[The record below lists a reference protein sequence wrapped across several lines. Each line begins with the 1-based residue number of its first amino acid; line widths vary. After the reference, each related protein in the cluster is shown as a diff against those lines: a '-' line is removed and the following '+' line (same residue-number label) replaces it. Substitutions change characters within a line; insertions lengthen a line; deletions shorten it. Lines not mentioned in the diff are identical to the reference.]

1 MNLSSYE
8 KSSYRYDVQ
17 GVRAIGA
24 LLIMI
29 YHIWIGRVSGGVD
42 VFFVVS
48 GYFMAGMLT
57 RSYLKNERVRPFEF
71 WGRIIRRIAPLAY
84 TVIAFTLILGYFLL
98 PANFWRH
105 DMQGVLA
112 SIVHLEN
119 WYLIFRNA
127 DYLARSDPPS
137 PVQQF
142 WALSLQMQFYLVLPL
157 IFYVGVVLSKVFNSY
172 KALLYF
178 TCTLIVISFSY
189 SLYYTHTNPSAAYFH
204 PGTRAWEFLVGA
216 AIFLVLPFIKS
227 SLKVSRILLCTGFLL
242 ILAVGIIVPQNSSY
256 PGSIAVL
263 PVAAASFMIIGGAN
277 ASSGLVYKLLS
288 SKPLVYIGGLSF
300 AIYLWHWPILIY
312 FQHYFDVA
320 PGEVGYFEGII
331 IILLAFVLSIVSK
344 KLIEDPIANIRKTN
358 TFASYVI
365 GALCFASV
373 ALPSLFIYIKIDR
386 IHDSFKAHEVISN
399 DFYKGRSAYAQNGS
413 PNINLDKFIGNQ
425 GDINTPSL
433 DVTSHGLKN
442 GNMLFSESG
451 DRSSDRS
458 ILLVGGSTN
467 AHWEPFFSYLGK
479 KHGFKVIVFDRTSC
493 SFGYNPNTPPSEN
506 YQACNDWN
514 NKIIETITHMKPQPK
529 IVVVN
534 TSRHQD
540 RKEFT
545 PIGSIKSIKEVL
557 SLGIPVIG
565 IRINPLQQ
573 DPNSCLWKSHEASD
587 CAVSFSSSME
597 RINPAIQFKND
608 KELSGLYL
616 VDFKDVLCTNDIC
629 PAAFEG
635 YLTMTDDEHLTY
647 SYIHYLAPALEK
659 SLNTQVQNFMKL
671 IEE

>member
-1 MNLSSYE
+1 MDLSSY
-8 KSSYRYDVQ
+8 KTSSYRYDVQ

-29 YHIWIGRVSGGVD
+29 YHIWIGKVSGGVD

-84 TVIAFTLILGYFLL
+84 TVILFTLILGYFFM

-119 WYLIFRNA
+119 GYLIFRNA
-127 DYLARSDPPS
+127 DYLASSNPPS

-142 WALSLQMQFYLVLPL
+142 WALSIQMQFYLVLPL

-172 KALLYF
+172 KALFYF
-178 TCTLIVISFSY
+178 TCTLIVISFAY
-189 SLYYTHTNPSAAYFH
+189 SLYYTQANPSAAYFH

-216 AIFLVLPFIKS
+216 AIFLVLPFMNF
-227 SLKVSRILLCTGFLL
+227 SLKVSRILLLAGFLL
-242 ILAVGIIVPQNSSY
+242 ILAIGIIVPQNISY

-263 PVAAASFMIIGGAN
+263 PVIAASFMIIGGAN
-277 ASSGLVYKLLS
+277 AGSGLVYKLLS

-312 FQHYFDVA
+312 FQHYFNVA
-320 PGEVGYFEGII
+320 PGEIGYFEGII
-331 IILLAFVLSIVSK
+331 IILLAFILSIVSK
-344 KLIEDPIANIRKTN
+344 KVIEDPIANIRKTN

-373 ALPSLFIYIKIDR
+373 LLPSLYIYIKIDK
-386 IHDSFKAHEVISN
+386 IHNSFKAHEAISN
-399 DFYKGRSAYAQNGS
+399 DFYKGKSAYAENGS
-413 PNINLDKFIGNQ
+413 PDINLKRFIGNK

-433 DVTSHGLKN
+433 DGTSNGLDN

-451 DRSSDRS
+451 DKSSDKS

-479 KHGFKVIVFDRTSC
+479 KHNFKVIVFNRTVC
-493 SFGYNPNTPPSEN
+493 SIGYNPGSGSN
-506 YQACNDWN
+506 YQICKDWN
-514 NKIIETITHMKPQPK
+514 NKLISSISSIKPQPK
-529 IVVVN
+529 VVVVN
-534 TSRHQD
+534 TSRHSGD

-545 PIGSIKSIKEVL
+545 PTGSVKSIKDVL

-565 IRINPLQQ
+565 LRINPLQK
-573 DPNSCLWKSHEASD
+573 DPNRCLWKSNDASD
-587 CAVSFSSSME
+587 CAVSFYSSME
-597 RINPAIQFKND
+597 RTNPAIQFKND

-635 YLTMTDDEHLTY
+635 YLAMTDDAHLTY
-647 SYIHYLAPALEK
+647 SYVNYLAPALEE
-659 SLNTQVQNFMKL
+659 SLNAQVPDFMNI
-671 IEE
+671 IEK

>member
-1 MNLSSYE
+1 MDLNSYK

-17 GVRAIGA
+17 GVRAVGA

-29 YHIWIGRVSGGVD
+29 YHIWIGKVSGGVD

-84 TVIAFTLILGYFLL
+84 TVIAFTLILGYFFM

-105 DMQGVLA
+105 DMQGVIA

-127 DYLARSDPPS
+127 DYLASSNPPS

-142 WALSLQMQFYLVLPL
+142 WALSLQIQFYLVLPL
-157 IFYVGVVLSKVFNSY
+157 VFYVGVVLSKVFNSY
-172 KALLYF
+172 KALFYF
-178 TCTLIVISFSY
+178 TCTLIIISFFY

-216 AIFLVLPFIKS
+216 AVFLVLPFIS
-227 SLKVSRILLCTGFLL
+227 LSLKTSRILLWIGFLL
-242 ILAVGIIVPQNSSY
+242 ILAVGIIVPQNISY
-256 PGSIAVL
+256 PGSIAIL
-263 PVAAASFMIIGGAN
+263 PVAAASFMMIGGAN
-277 ASSGLVYKLLS
+277 ASSGLVYKFLS

-344 KLIEDPIANIRKTN
+344 KVIEDPIANIRKTN

-365 GALCFASV
+365 GSLCFASV
-373 ALPSLFIYIKIDR
+373 LLPSLYIYIKMDSIYN
-386 IHDSFKAHEVISN
+386 SFKAHEVSRNI
-399 DFYKGRSAYAQNGS
+399 FYEGKSAYVKNAP
-413 PNINLDKFIGNQ
+413 PNIKLENYIGNI
-425 GDINTPSL
+425 GDINTPMY
-433 DVTSHGLKN
+433 DGTSHGLNN
-442 GNMLFSESG
+442 GDILFSEFG
-451 DRSSDRS
+451 DKNSNKSV
-458 ILLVGGSTN
+458 LLIGGSTN

-479 KHGFKVIVFDRTSC
+479 KHGFKVIVFNRTYC
-493 SFGYNPNTPPSEN
+493 AFGFNPAPPSTEAH
-506 YQACNDWN
+506 QICNEWN
-514 NKIIETITHMKPQPK
+514 GKIIESITNMKPQPK

-540 RKEFT
+540 RKEIT
-545 PIGSIKSIKEVL
+545 PAGYVKSIEEVL

-565 IRINPLQQ
+565 LRINPLQK
-573 DPNSCLWKSHEASD
+573 DPNRCLWNSENASE
-587 CAVSFSSSME
+587 CAANFYSSME
-597 RINPAIQFKND
+597 RTNPMIKFKKD
-608 KELSGLYL
+608 RELSDLYL
-616 VDFKDVLCTNDIC
+616 VDFKNVFCTNDIC

-635 YLTMTDDEHLTY
+635 YLAMTDDAHLTY
-647 SYIHYLAPALEK
+647 SYINYLAPALEK
-659 SLNTQVQNFMKL
+659 SLNAQVPDFMKL
-671 IEE
+671 IEK